1 MALVID
7 GIKVLSLI
15 YRPCVVLSAREP
27 FTVEILE
34 YFDRDVSAYP
44 SEIPELGDGKWTS
57 LSQVEDVFFY
67 ELKRFGKIE
76 AVSGYLN

>member
-34 YFDRDVSAYP
+34 YFDCDVSAYSCEISKLGNRKRSLL
-44 SEIPELGDGKWTS
+44 SEFN
-57 LSQVEDVFFY
+57 DVFFY
-67 ELKRFGKIE
+67 EL
-76 AVSGYLN
+76 